1 MVGESKGS
9 SSSADTTSIQECFVT
24 VEGARMRY
32 LRAGSGPPL
41 VLLHGLLGYS
51 FSWRFTMPVLARH
64 ATVYAVDMLGA
75 GFSDRPQD
83 IDPTMRGEARRLLQF
98 VDEVGISTF
107 DLLGTSHGGAVAMI
121 AAAIC
126 APDRRLQRLVLVAP
140 VNPWSAHGQKL
151 APFFGSAIGGV
162 IFELTVGRIGL
173 LHGYVLG
180 RLYGDTKNIP
190 PGTLEG
196 YEAPY
201 KVPGAFDHALAIC
214 RHWTDDLRDL
224 ESVMPK
230 IGDYPTLLIWGKRD
244 RAVYASSAERLRQ
257 VFKKCEL
264 VVIEQAGHLPYEE
277 TPDEFN
283 RVLLEFLQPARV
295 SR

>member
-1 MVGESKGS
+1 M
-9 SSSADTTSIQECFVT
+9 T

-64 ATVYAVDMLGA
+64 ATVYAVDMLGS
-75 GFSDRPQD
+75 GFSDRPRD
-83 IDPTMRGEARRLLQF
+83 IDPTMRGDARRLLQF
-98 VDEVGISTF
+98 IDEVGISTF

-151 APFFGSAIGGV
+151 APFFGSPIGGV

-283 RVLLEFLQPARV
+283 RVLVEFLTSTHSPGR
-295 SR
+295 

>member
-1 MVGESKGS
+1 M
-9 SSSADTTSIQECFVT
+9 A

-51 FSWRFTMPVLARH
+51 FSWRFTMPVLGRY

-75 GFSDRPQD
+75 GFSARPSG
-83 IDPTMRGEARRLLQF
+83 IDASMRGDARRLLQF
-98 VDEVGISTF
+98 VDAVGISTF

-121 AAAIC
+121 AAALC
-126 APDRRLQRLVLVAP
+126 ADQPERRLQRLILVAP
-140 VNPWSAHGQKL
+140 VNPWSAHGQNL
-151 APFFGSAIGGV
+151 APFFGSAIGGS
-162 IFELTVGRIGL
+162 IFELTVGGIGL
-173 LHGYVLG
+173 LHGFVLG

-201 KVPGAFDHALAIC
+201 RGPRAFDHALAIC

-224 ESVMPK
+224 ESIMPK
-230 IGDYPTLLIWGKRD
+230 IADYPTLLIWGKRD
-244 RAVYASSAERLRQ
+244 RAVYVTSAERLRQ
-257 VFKKCEL
+257 VFKQCEL
-264 VVIEQAGHLPYEE
+264 VVIEEAGHLPYEE

-283 RVLLEFLQPARV
+283 RVLVEFLQSSRV
-295 SR
+295 GR